1 MNPESTDAVDDAL
14 GVDALDSLRR
24 RVLRATLTVL
34 AVALPII
41 CAFIVGAALVSH
53 TMDTTTGVLSAY
65 SITFPLLRILG
76 SRFGFRWSALLLLG
90 LLALAS
96 VIVGA
101 RGGVTMGNILVDV
114 LVVLLSTLFFGKR
127 GALIALLAV
136 LLLFMLAGA
145 LFVSGIL
152 PVGNAKMWDSSTLGY
167 WLREFLV
174 LALLGLAIAV
184 TEVYIVEHLAREAR
198 RLRAL
203 AEHEQQQRLALER
216 TEGEREQERE
226 QKLAAQKAL
235 EESRR
240 IEALARLAGGIAHDF
255 NNTLTVI
262 MGTAEIL
269 QSGVSPAEVEQC
281 SVEILV
287 AAKSARELTRQ
298 LLTLGRRQISQPRPI
313 AMSEFLG
320 RLATSL
326 RRVLPSDIVLMVES
340 PTEKMNARADP
351 AQLER
356 ALFNLAINA
365 RDAMPRGGK
374 LTIECRWETVGEDPS
389 DPPNLAAGRYVAIS
403 VGDTGE
409 GMAPETLGHI
419 FEPFFT
425 TKPASVGA
433 GLGLATVYVFAKE
446 ARGEVRVR
454 STLSQGTTFTVL
466 LPQESQASAPAVSP
480 AIVATTV
487 AAKSDARVLVVE
499 DRSDV
504 RASIVRILTHDGF
517 QVSEAPDGERALAL
531 LAQRKDFALLCID
544 GVMPGLSTSTVIE
557 QVERLTPAMRILLCS
572 GYLEEDLLR
581 RGVATGR
588 LKLLQKPFTSEEL
601 LTSAHELLS
610 GVT

>member
-1 MNPESTDAVDDAL
+1 MNPESADAVADAF
-14 GVDALDSLRR
+14 GADALDSLRR

-34 AVALPII
+34 ALVLPTI
-41 CAFIVGAALVSH
+41 CAFIVVVALVNH
-53 TMDTTTGVLSAY
+53 TMDTTTAVLSAY
-65 SITFPLLRILG
+65 SLAFPFLRLLG

-96 VIVGA
+96 VFIAA
-101 RGGVTMGNILVDV
+101 RGGVAVGNILLYV
-114 LVVLLSTLFFGKR
+114 LVLLLSTLFFGKR
-127 GALIALLAV
+127 GALFALLVV
-136 LLLFMLAGA
+136 LLLFIFAGS
-145 LFVSGIL
+145 LFVSGVL

-174 LALLGLAIAV
+174 LALLGLAIAM
-184 TEVYIVEHLAREAR
+184 TEVYVVEHLAREAR
-198 RLRAL
+198 RLRSL

-216 TEGEREQERE
+216 TEREREQERE

-262 MGTAEIL
+262 MGTAEVL

-281 SVEILV
+281 SAEILV

-313 AMSEFLG
+313 AMSDFLG

-340 PTEKMNARADP
+340 PTEKMIARADP

-374 LTIECRWETVGEDPS
+374 LTIECRWEIVGEGPS
-389 DPPNLAAGRYVAIS
+389 GHPNLAAGRYVAIS

-425 TKPASVGA
+425 TKPATKGA

-446 ARGEVRVR
+446 ARGDVRVC

-466 LPQESQASAPAVSP
+466 LPQESQGSAPAVAP
-480 AIVATTV
+480 AIVAATV
-487 AAKSDARVLVVE
+487 AAKSNACVLVVE
-499 DRSDV
+499 DRADV
-504 RASIVRILTHDGF
+504 RASIVRILTNDGF
-517 QVSEAPDGERALAL
+517 QVSEAADGERALSL
-531 LAQRKDFALLCID
+531 LAQRNDFALLCID

-557 QVERLTPAMRILLCS
+557 QAEKLAPAMCILLCS

-601 LTSAHELLS
+601 LKSVHELLS
-610 GVT
+610 TVA